1 VSTAVGGTP
10 AVAPFGS
17 TIDHSHSRVAAA
29 ALDARGVGDRGTAGS
44 SRSDTCRD
52 KMDEAGLAA
61 AVAAASSTHAKAPPF
76 AGPTG
81 FRAWGAEV
89 AIWLRLTSVP
99 PNKQAATLTA
109 AMTGV
114 AKRLAL
120 RLPPD
125 VMFGDTGVDSL
136 MSLLRSRFGDAGGTT
151 SKVAFDGL
159 RSCTRGNS
167 TMQEYLVSLDEAVAL
182 CEEAD
187 CTLSDAMQTHVVV
200 DQANLSS
207 AEQSMALSTASTG
220 TDAPVTYLAITRA
233 PLLLYG
239 GKAKKTD
246 VALLAQPRPSRAP
259 RPPRKPPG
267 GGGDPGSGAAAESA
281 CWYCKKAGHTKRD
294 CRMRVKHLR
303 ERGIT
308 VEDAGGGGSND
319 DPPAAAVIHMVV
331 LTGTTGSSWEVP
343 AGEVIVDSGATATVV
358 GDDWVTAFL
367 L

>member
-1 VSTAVGGTP
+1 
-10 AVAPFGS
+10 
-17 TIDHSHSRVAAA
+17 
-29 ALDARGVGDRGTAGS
+29 
-44 SRSDTCRD
+44 
-52 KMDEAGLAA
+52 MDEAGLAA

-246 VALLAQPRPSRAP
+246 VALLAQPRPSRTP

-267 GGGDPGSGAAAESA
+267 GGGIQAAGRRPRA
-281 CWYCKKAGHTKRD
+281 
-294 CRMRVKHLR
+294 
-303 ERGIT
+303 
-308 VEDAGGGGSND
+308 
-319 DPPAAAVIHMVV
+319 
-331 LTGTTGSSWEVP
+331 P
-343 AGEVIVDSGATATVV
+343 AGIARRRATPSATVV
-358 GDDWVTAFL
+358 CGSSTSASVASPSRTRVEGVPMTTL
-367 L
+367 LPLPSSTWWCSRGQRAPPGRCPPARSSWTRALRPLWWETIG